1 MNMILIT
8 DLLFFGIIG
17 FITYIGLSYI
27 IRAWFTDKFCVVCGK
42 LKSKDKRTYD
52 EPYCSKEC
60 WKDD

>member
-1 MNMILIT
+1 MELKAIIDILFLIIVG
-8 DLLFFGIIG
+8 FMVYVGI
-17 FITYIGLSYI
+17 SYF